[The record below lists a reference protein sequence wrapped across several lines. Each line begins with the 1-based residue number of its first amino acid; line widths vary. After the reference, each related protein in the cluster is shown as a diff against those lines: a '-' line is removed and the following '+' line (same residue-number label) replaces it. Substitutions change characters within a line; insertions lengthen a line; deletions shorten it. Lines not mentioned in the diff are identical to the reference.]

1 MRHPT
6 MTSLRLDNL
15 TKSYD
20 GVTNVLKDVSL
31 TVEAGELFFLLG
43 PSGCGKSTLL
53 RIIGGFLTP
62 SQGQVYFG
70 EADVTAAA
78 PEKRE
83 TAMVFQ
89 NYALWPH
96 MTVAENVGFGLDIRQ
111 VTGADRQRRVV
122 EALEMVDMVAFAD
135 RPIPALSGGQQQRV
149 AVARAVVVRPEILLL
164 DEPLS
169 NLDARLRVSMR
180 AEIRRI
186 CQAAGVTAIYVTH
199 DQKEALSMADR
210 IAVLHDGVLQQ
221 IGTPMDVYRRPANR
235 FVADFIGEGNFIDGR
250 LVSCDNG
257 EGVIETTLGTLTSAA
272 VHPDAAPGNDV
283 VSVIRPECLR
293 PGTNDEMN
301 RFSAV
306 IRDSVFL
313 GEVSQ
318 WNVEAGGLLL
328 QAFEQNPPARAIG
341 DALELAVAPQ
351 DVVVLPC

>member
-1 MRHPT
+1 M

-20 GVTNVLKDVSL
+20 GVSNVLQNVSL
-31 TVEAGELFFLLG
+31 QVEAGELFFLLG

-53 RIIGGFLTP
+53 RIIGGFLAP
-62 SQGQVYFG
+62 SQGEVFFG
-70 EADVTAAA
+70 DADVTMTP
-78 PEKRE
+78 PEQRQ

-96 MTVAENVGFGLDIRQ
+96 MTVAENVAFGLDIRK
-111 VTGADRQRRVV
+111 VTGTERRQRVA
-122 EALEMVDMVAFAD
+122 EALEMVDMAAFAD

-186 CQAAGVTAIYVTH
+186 CRAAGVTAIYVTH

-221 IGTPMDVYRRPANR
+221 VGTPMKVYRRPTNR
-235 FVADFIGEGNFIDGR
+235 FVADFIGEGNFIDGK
-250 LVSCDNG
+250 LVSRDAG
-257 EGVIETTLGTLTSAA
+257 SATIETALGTLTSTTVNSDLAA
-272 VHPDAAPGNDV
+272 GDNAV
-283 VSVIRPECLR
+283 VLVRPECLR
-293 PGTNDEMN
+293 PTAETGSN
-301 RFSAV
+301 RISAV

-318 WNVEAGGLLL
+318 WNIEANGRML
-328 QAFEQNPPARAIG
+328 QAFEQNPPERRIG
-341 DALELAVAPQ
+341 DTLELFVDSQ